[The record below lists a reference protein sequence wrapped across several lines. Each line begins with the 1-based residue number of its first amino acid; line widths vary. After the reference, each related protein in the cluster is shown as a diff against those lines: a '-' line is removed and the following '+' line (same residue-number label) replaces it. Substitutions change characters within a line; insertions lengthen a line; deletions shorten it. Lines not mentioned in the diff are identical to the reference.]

1 MRRAMVMAAVLALAI
16 PVMQSRAQAMAEAP
30 VRVASPAVVE
40 PAASAAPVVES
51 AAPAS
56 PSSVALAGAVALREV
71 RRDLSRGPALA
82 AGGGGIGR
90 PEALMLI
97 GVAAIVGG
105 ELVGGTGGHIVSLGG
120 LAVGLYG
127 LYLFL
132 EKK

>member
-1 MRRAMVMAAVLALAI
+1 MRRAMVMTAVLALAV
-16 PVMQSRAQAMAEAP
+16 PLTQARAQAMVEAP
-30 VRVASPAVVE
+30 ARAV
-40 PAASAAPVVES
+40 APVVVETV
-51 AAPAS
+51 APAAEAVTS
-56 PSSVALAGAVALREV
+56 ATPASVALAGAVALREV
-71 RRDLSRGPALA
+71 RRDLSRGPAVA

>member
-1 MRRAMVMAAVLALAI
+1 MRRATVMAAVLALAV
-16 PVMQSRAQAMAEAP
+16 PVMQVRAQAMTDAP
-30 VRVASPAVVE
+30 ARAASPMVVDV
-40 PAASAAPVVES
+40 AAPSVDAV
-51 AAPAS
+51 APAT
-56 PSSVALAGAVALREV
+56 PASVALAGAVALREV